1 MDELNARNMIHWQEW
16 GQDQELGLPEPSKHR
31 KGAHLVMDGKSF
43 VRQHGIAII
52 AAAVFTLYTILLSAF
67 VDYRAEKRVRAEL
80 AQEVQQQIAAG
91 IQAHKDE
98 QQQAQAAEYFLSGQ
112 ASFEAYVNQEIDAV
126 APVIAKL
133 NTDAQKYTEA
143 SCMLARVM
151 NPGYP
156 NTFQEVVSQPLQW
169 MFYDGTDKTFSDH
182 DREIAESLIRPYL
195 ESGKIPDGLTA
206 DMVYG
211 AWSQNDFVLRDD
223 YEGTG
228 TMHTWRYQ
236 G

>member
-1 MDELNARNMIHWQEW
+1 MQEINASNMIHWQEW
-16 GQDQELGLPEPSKHR
+16 GQDQELGLPEPSEHR

-133 NTDAQKYTEA
+133 STDTQKYSETA
-143 SCMLARVM
+143 CMIARHM
-151 NPGYP
+151 NPAYP
-156 NTFQEVVSQPLQW
+156 NTFKDIAGQPQQW
-169 MFYDGTDKTFSDH
+169 PLYDGKDKTFSQH
-182 DREIAESLIRPYL
+182 DRDIAESLIRPYL